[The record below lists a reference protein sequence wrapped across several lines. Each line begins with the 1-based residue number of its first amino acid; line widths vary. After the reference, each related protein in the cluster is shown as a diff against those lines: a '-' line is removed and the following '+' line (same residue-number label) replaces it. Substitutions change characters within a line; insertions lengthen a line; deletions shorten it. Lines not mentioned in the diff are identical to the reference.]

1 MNTFFLSI
9 EIIYINEI
17 VTSMNL
23 ILWKQPQR
31 LLESAMKTLMA
42 FYPST
47 IA

>member
-1 MNTFFLSI
+1 
-9 EIIYINEI
+9 
-17 VTSMNL
+17 MNL